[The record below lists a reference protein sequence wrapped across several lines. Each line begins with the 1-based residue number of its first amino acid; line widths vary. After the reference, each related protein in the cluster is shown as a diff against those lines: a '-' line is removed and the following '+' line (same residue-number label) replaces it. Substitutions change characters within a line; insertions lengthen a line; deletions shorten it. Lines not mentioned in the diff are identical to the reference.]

1 MPASCA
7 GAFARL
13 AAPRRF
19 SSRPPAPSG
28 RVLASRY
35 ASRATWTTARRRL
48 ASARPPA
55 AFPRVAASA
64 PQTPRTL
71 PTRRPLRP
79 LRPRRTLRPTSPPPA
94 ASAPSSS
101 SSSSSSVATD
111 ADPPDED
118 DWVARDPAFVRALP
132 LRVGAASAFAL
143 LLNRLLS
150 GVAPVADAGS
160 AQSRADVLCLA
171 MAGCLVLTGLTWI
184 ALTPKPPR
192 AVKLRGAD
200 LSSPPW
206 IDPNLS
212 DDAKA
217 ELAWVWDAVRTATKC
232 GALAVFH
239 RGRIAMRAGVVP
251 ETDAA
256 SAVARAVASAEN
268 AAAKTRRVASDAGG
282 PEASDAA
289 PEASSTTSA
298 GLIVPGP
305 ICERA
310 MASGGGNY
318 LANLALFPGR
328 VEFEAYLPS
337 NAQAVAVTPVGG
349 EGVAVFASGTQ
360 RGFTPADQAWFAVV
374 AEKLD
379 VALGGGDGGEAA
391 EGGGG

>member
-1 MPASCA
+1 M
-7 GAFARL
+7 
-13 AAPRRF
+13 
-19 SSRPPAPSG
+19 
-28 RVLASRY
+28 
-35 ASRATWTTARRRL
+35 
-48 ASARPPA
+48 
-55 AFPRVAASA
+55 
-64 PQTPRTL
+64 
-71 PTRRPLRP
+71 
-79 LRPRRTLRPTSPPPA
+79 
-94 ASAPSSS
+94 
-101 SSSSSSVATD
+101 
-111 ADPPDED
+111 
-118 DWVARDPAFVRALP
+118 
-132 LRVGAASAFAL
+132 
-143 LLNRLLS
+143 N
-150 GVAPVADAGS
+150 
-160 AQSRADVLCLA
+160 
-171 MAGCLVLTGLTWI
+171 
-184 ALTPKPPR
+184 
-192 AVKLRGAD
+192 
-200 LSSPPW
+200 SPPW

-268 AAAKTRRVASDAGG
+268 AAAETRRVASDAGG
-282 PEASDAA
+282 

-379 VALGGGDGGEAA
+379 VALGGG

>member
-1 MPASCA
+1 M
-7 GAFARL
+7 
-13 AAPRRF
+13 
-19 SSRPPAPSG
+19 
-28 RVLASRY
+28 
-35 ASRATWTTARRRL
+35 
-48 ASARPPA
+48 
-55 AFPRVAASA
+55 
-64 PQTPRTL
+64 
-71 PTRRPLRP
+71 
-79 LRPRRTLRPTSPPPA
+79 
-94 ASAPSSS
+94 
-101 SSSSSSVATD
+101 
-111 ADPPDED
+111 
-118 DWVARDPAFVRALP
+118 
-132 LRVGAASAFAL
+132 
-143 LLNRLLS
+143 
-150 GVAPVADAGS
+150 
-160 AQSRADVLCLA
+160 
-171 MAGCLVLTGLTWI
+171 
-184 ALTPKPPR
+184 
-192 AVKLRGAD
+192 KLRGAD

-256 SAVARAVASAEN
+256 SAVARAVAGAEH

-337 NAQAVAVTPVGG
+337 T
-349 EGVAVFASGTQ
+349 
-360 RGFTPADQAWFAVV
+360 RRRWR
-374 AEKLD
+374 
-379 VALGGGDGGEAA
+379 
-391 EGGGG
+391 